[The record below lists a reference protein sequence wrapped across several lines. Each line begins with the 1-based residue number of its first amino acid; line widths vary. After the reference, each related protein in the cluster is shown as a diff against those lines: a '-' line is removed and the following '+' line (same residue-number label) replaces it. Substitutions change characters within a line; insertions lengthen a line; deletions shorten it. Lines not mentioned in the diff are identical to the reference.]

1 MGRFWPRL
9 CKNKITVSYKSI
21 LKEST
26 LAILQTLSTMGIL
39 GRFLPGSQLA
49 HRFYTA
55 SAYSCPM
62 RSVPGF
68 DPKESVATGCNW
80 ATLISPLPLTERFRG
95 FQLRALQPTAATTL
109 RIASKSPVP
118 Q

>member
-1 MGRFWPRL
+1 MGAFPSTGWWRTRIEIGNGPLSDRTRPRL

-39 GRFLPGSQLA
+39 GRFLPGSQLV

-55 SAYSCPM
+55 STHCGHTILLVAVN
-62 RSVPGF
+62 RL
-68 DPKESVATGCNW
+68 PKAD
-80 ATLISPLPLTERFRG
+80 LPWYCAR
-95 FQLRALQPTAATTL
+95 PTYA
-109 RIASKSPVP
+109 
-118 Q
+118 